1 MFNFYD
7 DSDFSIEEMYLDQ
20 LIDQMHL
27 FAEEGRDKD
36 AVEVYE
42 TYLATS
48 SMGQ

>member
-7 DSDFSIEEMYLDQ
+7 ESEFTIQDMYLDQ

-27 FAEEGRDKD
+27 FAEQGREKD

>member
-7 DSDFSIEEMYLDQ
+7 ESDYSIEEMYLDQ
-20 LIDQMHL
+20 LIDQMHT
-27 FAEEGRDKD
+27 FAEQGREKD

-42 TYLATS
+42 QYLATS